1 MTPPGLLY
9 KMLQKFTRIFIIP
22 VWLFILPATAAFAS
36 NDVFIVSSPD
46 NRAMHAIATHISKKL
61 LSQNI
66 NSALL
71 DPDKSSLSILEKAD
85 LIIVMGKRAIKSAIE
100 KAGSKPVL
108 GITTSALPQTPG
120 LSQLVIQQPL
130 CRHFRLIRS
139 LSDEI
144 RTVSVISRNQNI
156 AKKLEQCAKQNNLQ
170 LKLAIKREH
179 ESLASTVSKAL
190 ESDVILA
197 LPDKSIY
204 NANTVRNILLR
215 SYRKRIPVIG
225 FSRAF
230 VNAGALAAL
239 HSDPEHIAEQVV
251 ILVKQYFELGK
262 LPAAPTYLDHY
273 EVLINHR
280 VSDSLEL
287 DLPPEQAIMER
298 LKADRAK

>member
-1 MTPPGLLY
+1 MTLPRLLY
-9 KMLQKFTRIFIIP
+9 NMLQKFIRIFIIP
-22 VWLFILPATAAFAS
+22 ACLLIMPATASLAS
-36 NDVFIVSSPD
+36 KDVFIVSSSE
-46 NRAMHAIATHISKKL
+46 NKAMHAIAAHISKKL
-61 LSQNI
+61 LSHNI

-71 DPDKSSLSILEKAD
+71 DPDKSSLSILKKAD
-85 LIIVMGKRAIKSAIE
+85 LIIVVGKRPIKTALD
-100 KAGSKPVL
+100 KADSKPVL

-144 RTVSVISRNQNI
+144 RTVSVISQNPNTI
-156 AKKLEQCAKQNNLQ
+156 KKLEQCAKQNHLL
-170 LKLAIKREH
+170 LKPVIKREH
-179 ESLASTVSKAL
+179 ESLASVVSKAL

-204 NANTVRNILLR
+204 NANTVKNILLR
-215 SYRKRIPVIG
+215 SYRKRIPVVG

-239 HSDPEHIAEQVV
+239 HSDPEHIAEQVAT
-251 ILVKQYFELGK
+251 LVKQYFELGK
-262 LPAAPTYLDHY
+262 LPAHPVFLEHY
-273 EVLINHR
+273 EVLVNHR

-287 DLPPEQAIMER
+287 DLPTEQTIMER
-298 LKADRAK
+298 LKADIKQ

>member
-22 VWLFILPATAAFAS
+22 VCLFILPATAAFAGK
-36 NDVFIVSSPD
+36 DVFIVSSPD
-46 NRAMHAIATHISKKL
+46 NKAMHAIAARVSKKL
-61 LSQNI
+61 LSHNI

-85 LIIVMGKRAIKSAIE
+85 LTIVMGKRAIKTALE
-100 KAGSKPVL
+100 KAGGKPVL
-108 GITTSALPQTPG
+108 GVTTSALPQTPG

-130 CRHFRLIRS
+130 CRHFRLIKS
-139 LSDEI
+139 LSDDI
-144 RTVSVISRNQNI
+144 TTVSVISRNQNTI
-156 AKKLEQCAKQNNLQ
+156 KKLEQCAKQNHLL
-170 LKLAIKREH
+170 LKPVIKREH
-179 ESLASTVSKAL
+179 ESLASVVSKAL
-190 ESDVILA
+190 ESDAILA

-239 HSDPEHIAEQVV
+239 HADPEHIAEQVAA
-251 ILVKQYFELGK
+251 LVKHFFEPGK
-262 LPAAPTYLDHY
+262 LPASPVYLDHY

-287 DLPPEQAIMER
+287 DLPAEQTIMER
-298 LKADRAK
+298 LQADRKQ